1 MANVQLQGL
10 VQKLVGELALL
21 RAQYTLLT
29 VFLDRLEGFSREEF
43 EREFAG
49 FWASQGNA
57 LTQGYTDELEKELGA
72 GGPGRSQT

>member
-10 VQKLVGELALL
+10 VQTLVGELALL

-29 VFLDRLEGFSREEF
+29 VFLDRIEGFSREEF

-57 LTQGYTDELEKELGA
+57 LTQGYMEELDKAPGGGGA
-72 GGPGRSQT
+72 GPART